1 MKRVLLLNMPFCST
15 VSPSI
20 GLSLLKA
27 AATRDGIPC
36 DIRYLNLLYAER
48 IGSSR
53 YEGIANNAHAL
64 LGEWLFAEDLFADAI
79 PPPEAYLVQLL
90 KPRQPEDD
98 AHPGTSP
105 SFGPEHIPGILKMQ
119 AGVHQYLDDCMAAIR
134 WEDYA
139 LVGFT
144 TMFQQNVASLAL
156 ARRIKEQYPAI
167 VIALGGA
174 NCEGE
179 MGPALHRLFPF
190 IDYVCS
196 GEGDLTFT
204 WLARQVL
211 AGEPVG
217 EIPGIVRRINQQS
230 VTPEVPAA
238 LVRDMDALPTPI
250 YDDFV
255 EQRQAVNLP
264 NAPETRLMIE
274 TSRGCWWGQ
283 KSHCTFCGLN
293 GLTMEFRVK
302 SADRVL
308 TELTALIARYHP
320 HIISAVDNIIDMRY
334 FRDVLP
340 RLAELPPDFELFYE
354 TKANLRKEQVR
365 MLRESRIT
373 RIQPGIESLNSNVL
387 RIMRKGVSAT
397 QNIQLLRWCAEY
409 MVRPYWNL
417 LVGFPGEDPA
427 DYERQAEIVP
437 LLMHLTPPDFLLP
450 VRLDRFSPMYVHP
463 DEMGVR
469 NIRAFRPYSY
479 IYPFSDEDIKS
490 IAYFFEFDYD
500 DNRDPRT
507 YTSDLEHQLNIWT
520 SEGNHGQLT
529 SLVDRDALVICDTRA
544 VAVQAEYRLVGL
556 RRAVYE
562 YCDQAHS
569 RSQIETH
576 LAPLPFDQIN
586 DADLDTVLDEFVTAK
601 IALYEDGRYLS
612 LAVAADYWVKCLL
625 EHQASQR
632 KPLPA
637 SLQAALNQLLDPRV
651 PALTQIF
658 RGKLRSVGAI

>member
-36 DIRYLNLLYAER
+36 DIRYLNLLYAAR
-48 IGSSR
+48 IGSTR

-79 PPPEAYLVQLL
+79 PPPEAYLAQLL
-90 KPRQPEDD
+90 KPRPEESVQ
-98 AHPGTSP
+98 HGTSP
-105 SFGPEHIPGILKMQ
+105 SFGPEHAPEILNMH
-119 AGVHQYLDDCMAAIR
+119 AGVRLFLDECMAAIR

-156 ARRIKEQYPAI
+156 ARRIKNRYPDM
-167 VIALGGA
+167 VIAFGGA

-196 GEGDLTFT
+196 GEGDLNFP

-211 AGEPVG
+211 ASEPVG
-217 EIPGIVRRINQQS
+217 EIPGIIRRVNQQS
-230 VTPEVPAA
+230 VPPEVPAA
-238 LVRDMDALPTPI
+238 MVRDMDALPTPE

-264 NAPETRLMIE
+264 NAPESRLMIE

-302 SADRVL
+302 SAERVL
-308 TELTALIARYHP
+308 TELTALIDRYHP

-340 RLAELPPDFELFYE
+340 HLAELPLDVELFYE
-354 TKANLRKEQVR
+354 TKANLRKDQVR
-365 MLRESRIT
+365 MLREARIT

-427 DYERQAEIVP
+427 DYARQAEIVP

-463 DEMGVR
+463 EEMGVR

-479 IYPFSDEDIKS
+479 IYPFSDEDIKA
-490 IAYFFEFDYD
+490 IAYFFEFDYA
-500 DNRDPRT
+500 DNQDPRS
-507 YTSDLEHQLNIWT
+507 YTGDLQHQLNIWT
-520 SEGNHGQLT
+520 SEGDHGQLT
-529 SLVDRDALVICDTRA
+529 SLVDRDVLVICDTRA
-544 VAVQAEYRLVGL
+544 VGVQAEYRLTGL
-556 RRAVYE
+556 RRAVYD

-569 RSQIETH
+569 RSQIEAH
-576 LAPLPFDQIN
+576 LATLPLEQTVA
-586 DADLDTVLDEFVTAK
+586 ADLDTVLDEFVTAK
-601 IALYEDGRYLS
+601 LVLYEDGRYLS

-625 EHQASQR
+625 EHQAAHNKS
-632 KPLPA
+632 LPV
-637 SLQAALNQLLDPRV
+637 SLQEALNRLLDPRV

-658 RGKLRSVGAI
+658 GAKLRSVGAI